1 MKRLWYGLAAFI
13 LVIFA
18 SLLWLRRGEFMDV
31 LSAFGRPSEAPQ
43 PAVAWTTAPEMPS
56 GDLAPGSNRLRHII
70 SRLIDPNAIPYEAI
84 LRFKTDADFEDFLKN
99 NGKLRLLG
107 SIPSLRA
114 ARVGYENI
122 DDLNDIPENADTSPN
137 FLVQLPA
144 PPDPQGPGIQDGAVP
159 FGSSAMEWLGIQDNE
174 TWGEGRQIAVIDTGI
189 LEHPT
194 FGEVSVSNT
203 QDFVADGENASA
215 VDATIIEVNGH
226 GTAVASVAAG
236 QLDAAPGVAPAAEIL
251 SYRVADANGNSD
263 SFTLAEGILAAAEA
277 GADVI
282 NISLGSAGDSNV
294 VEEAVE
300 TAIASGST
308 IVAAAGNNGVPGLTY
323 PAAYEGVISVG
334 AVDAAGQ
341 HLDFS
346 NTADDLSVS
355 APGYAV
361 PAAWPDEQVIQFT
374 GTSASAPFVSGSI
387 AAIMSWDPSITG
399 QQAYDL
405 LLAHSNEAGAP
416 GIDPIYGEGILN
428 VGRVV
433 DAGTSGIYDVAVA
446 SHFYAGDI
454 QDNGREILQV
464 VAENRGTEIIYGS
477 TLKVDSPVGEQT
489 FTLGA
494 MKPGEVVSREVIVD
508 VRHAELQGSADYATS
523 LTLPGSQTDNNPAD
537 NNLSSS
543 FLPPVAAEGE

>member
-1 MKRLWYGLAAFI
+1 
-13 LVIFA
+13 
-18 SLLWLRRGEFMDV
+18 MDA
-31 LSAFGRPSEAPQ
+31 LSAFGQQTETPQ
-43 PAVAWTTAPEMPS
+43 PAVAWSTAPDTPS
-56 GDLAPGSNRLRHII
+56 GNMAPESSRLRHII
-70 SRLIDPNAIPYEAI
+70 GRLIDPNAIPYEAV
-84 LRFKTDADFEDFLKN
+84 LRFKTDAEFEDFLKN
-99 NGKLRLLG
+99 SGKLKLLG
-107 SIPSLRA
+107 NIPSLRA
-114 ARVGYENI
+114 VRVGYDGLN
-122 DDLNDIPENADTSPN
+122 DLNDIPEDAETSPN

-159 FGSSAMEWLGIQDNE
+159 FGSSAMVWLGVEDNE
-174 TWGEGRQIAVIDTGI
+174 SWGAGRKIAVIDTGI
-189 LEHPT
+189 VEHST
-194 FGEVSVSNT
+194 FGEVSVSDT
-203 QDFVADGENASA
+203 RDFVADGEAATA
-215 VDATIIEVNGH
+215 VDATITEVNGH

-236 QLDAAPGVAPAAEIL
+236 QHPAAPGVAPAAEVL
-251 SYRVADANGNSD
+251 SFRVADANGNSD

-282 NISLGSAGDSNV
+282 NISLGSAGDSHV
-294 VEEAVE
+294 VKEAVE
-300 TAIASGST
+300 SALASGST

-346 NTADDLSVS
+346 NTADNLSVS

-374 GTSASAPFVSGSI
+374 GTSASAPFVSGTL

-405 LLAHSNEAGAP
+405 MLAHSNEAGAP
-416 GIDPIYGEGILN
+416 GIDPVYGEGILN

-446 SHFYAGDI
+446 SHYYAGDI
-454 QDNGREILQV
+454 QGNGREILQV
-464 VAENRGTEIIYGS
+464 VAENRGTEVIYGS
-477 TLKVDSPVGEQT
+477 TLKVDSPVGEQI

-508 VRHAELQGSADYATS
+508 VRHAELQGSADYLTS
-523 LTLPGSQTDNNPAD
+523 LTLPSSQTDNNPSD

-543 FLPPVAAEGE
+543 FLPPVADDGE

>member
-1 MKRLWYGLAAFI
+1 MKRLWYGLAAFV
-13 LVIFA
+13 LVMFA
-18 SLLWLRRGEFMDV
+18 SLLWLRRGVFMDA
-31 LSAFGRPSEAPQ
+31 LGAFGRPAEAQQ
-43 PAVAWTTAPEMPS
+43 PAVAWTPAPNMPS
-56 GDLAPGSNRLRHII
+56 GNLAPGSNRLRHII
-70 SRLIDPNAIPYEAI
+70 GRLIDPNAIPYEVI
-84 LRFKTDADFEDFLKN
+84 LRFKTDADFEDFLNN
-99 NGKLRLLG
+99 NGRLKLLG

-114 ARVGYENI
+114 ARVGYENLG
-122 DDLNDIPENADTSPN
+122 DLNDIPESAQTSPN
-137 FLVQLPA
+137 FRVELPA

-174 TWGEGRQIAVIDTGI
+174 SWGEGRKIAVIDTGI
-189 LEHPT
+189 VEHPT
-194 FGEVSVSNT
+194 FGEVSVSDT
-203 QDFVADGENASA
+203 QDFVADGENATA
-215 VDATIIEVNGH
+215 VDPTVTEVNGH

-236 QLDAAPGVAPAAEIL
+236 QHPAAPGVAPAAEVL
-251 SYRVADANGNSD
+251 SFRVADANGNSD

-282 NISLGSAGDSNV
+282 NISLGSAGDSNAV
-294 VEEAVE
+294 KEAVE
-300 TAIASGST
+300 SAIASGST
-308 IVAAAGNNGVPGLTY
+308 IVAAAGNNGVEGLTY

-346 NTADDLSVS
+346 NTGDNLSAS

-374 GTSASAPFVSGSI
+374 GTSASAPFVSGAL
-387 AAIMSWDPSITG
+387 AAIMSWDSSITG

-405 LLAHSNEAGAP
+405 MVDHANEAGAP
-416 GIDPIYGEGILN
+416 GLDPVYGEGILN

-433 DAGTSGIYDVAVA
+433 NAETSGIYDVAVA
-446 SHFYAGDI
+446 SHYYAGDI
-454 QDNGREILQV
+454 QGNGREILQV

-477 TLKVDSPVGEQT
+477 TLTVDSPIGEQT

-508 VRHAELQGSADYATS
+508 VRHAELQGSADYATR
-523 LTLPGSQTDNNPAD
+523 LALPGIQTDNNPAD
-537 NNLSSS
+537 NSLSSS
-543 FLPPVAAEGE
+543 FLLPIVPEGE